1 MATFAKTPASPSRNT
16 TPIFGRLTKQSLFL
30 PSAALFAFVCLSGCG
45 DPGTA
50 DQASGIPVAQLEDKR
65 PAAELPEILEAVKA
79 RLPSTGYMTNDYL
92 PDTGDFERYAAA
104 GKGPLT
110 TVRVGMPW
118 IFSDG
123 FSPLYIGIEQGYFK
137 DVGLDIEMV
146 PGGPGKDHL
155 QTLAGGRVDFAIVAD
170 GMNLP
175 VFAASRTSDSEVM
188 AVASFLKENPVAYL
202 SLDPATPPTEPSDAV
217 VEVAD
222 FSDAVIGV
230 LRGRAHYVQFLVYE
244 YGLDPE
250 RVKVRWTGTTPDA
263 LLSGVVDQ
271 WAAWIL
277 DQPRLLEQS
286 GHRNWRAFRFHDLGW
301 KQYCDLIVA
310 RQQTLQEDPETVRRF
325 LAAFHKALE
334 FYFENPPE
342 AARITAEYA
351 RDVDYT
357 PEDVLQRF
365 AIEHAIVRGDDGLP
379 LLHMDPDRW
388 DEVTALLVRYG
399 IIDPTAVL
407 QTEKL

>member
-1 MATFAKTPASPSRNT
+1 MHPMPNSHTVLRHALQA
-16 TPIFGRLTKQSLFL
+16 
-30 PSAALFAFVCLSGCG
+30 AALLALIGLTGCG
-45 DPGTA
+45 DAGTSGQA
-50 DQASGIPVAQLEDKR
+50 DGIPVAELEDKR

-79 RLPSTGYMTNDYL
+79 RLPSSSYMTNEYL
-92 PDTGDFERYAAA
+92 PDKGDFERYASDT
-104 GKGPLT
+104 GGSLS

-123 FSPLYIGIEQGYFK
+123 FSPLYIGIEQGYFS
-137 DVGLDIEMV
+137 DVGLEIEMT

-155 QTLAGGRVDFAIVAD
+155 QTLAGGRVDFAVVAD

-175 VFAASRTSDSEVM
+175 VFTASRTSNSEVV
-188 AVASFLKENPVAYL
+188 AVASLLKENPVAYL
-202 SLDPATPPTEPSDAV
+202 SLDPATPATERSDAV
-217 VEVAD
+217 VAVED

-244 YGLDPE
+244 YGLDPQ
-250 RVKVRWTGTTPDA
+250 RVKVRWTGSTPDA

-301 KQYCDLIVA
+301 KQYCDLVVA
-310 RQQTLQEDPETVRRF
+310 RQETLQEDPETVRRF

-334 FYFENPPE
+334 FYFENPRE
-342 AARITAEYA
+342 AARITAAFA

-357 PEDVLQRF
+357 AEDVLKRF
-365 AIEHAIVRGDDGLP
+365 AIERDIIRGDDGLP

-399 IIDPTAVL
+399 IIDPTAVIE
-407 QTEKL
+407 TEKL